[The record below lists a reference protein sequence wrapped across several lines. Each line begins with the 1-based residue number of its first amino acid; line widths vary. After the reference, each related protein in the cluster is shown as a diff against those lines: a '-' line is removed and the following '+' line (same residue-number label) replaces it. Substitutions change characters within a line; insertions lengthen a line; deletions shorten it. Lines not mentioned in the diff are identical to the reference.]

1 MILQKNLTKRPL
13 VEVGLISVA
22 VLLFLTFLVLP
33 LLVVLLQAFE
43 QGFATFWQTVS
54 EADTLSALKLT
65 LLAVA
70 IAVPLNIV
78 FGVAAAWA
86 VTKYQFRGRHL
97 LLTLIY
103 LPFSIS
109 PIVAGLIY
117 VLLFDAQ
124 SWPYPYLEGWDLHIV
139 YAILGIVLA
148 TLFVSVLFVA
158 RELIPIMETQGSVEE
173 EAAAVLGA
181 NGW

>member
-117 VLLFDAQ
+117 VF
-124 SWPYPYLEGWDLHIV
+124 
-139 YAILGIVLA
+139 AIWCAELA
-148 TLFVSVLFVA
+148 LSL
-158 RELIPIMETQGSVEE
+158 S
-173 EAAAVLGA
+173 
-181 NGW
+181 